1 MIIWACSAAKF
12 PEEKETM
19 NILKTSFPSPFPLFC
34 FICVVKKKA
43 MNWGL
48 FLKMLKILIKEQSR
62 KENSLLRS
70 DHQARNQQTW
80 VLRLTWSFISPVS
93 RCPWASVFFVFCFFF
108 QHKVGKI
115 MPFPF
120 DLQWVDV
127 CNHVL
132 QIIKCS
138 KNLRWHYCIYWHYNK
153 RLLSR
158 MISMV

>member
-1 MIIWACSAAKF
+1 MSVFCCKISRRKRNHEYF
-12 PEEKETM
+12 K
-19 NILKTSFPSPFPLFC
+19 NFLSVSFPSLLLYMC
-34 FICVVKKKA
+34 
-43 MNWGL
+43 GE
-48 FLKMLKILIKEQSR
+48 KESY
-62 KENSLLRS
+62 E
-70 DHQARNQQTW
+70 
-80 VLRLTWSFISPVS
+80 LRLISEDAEDTHKGTKQEGKFASKVRPSGKKSTDMGSETYLVIYQPSRQVS
-93 RCPWASVFFVFCFFF
+93 VSVSVFCFLVFF

-153 RLLSR
+153 LLLSR